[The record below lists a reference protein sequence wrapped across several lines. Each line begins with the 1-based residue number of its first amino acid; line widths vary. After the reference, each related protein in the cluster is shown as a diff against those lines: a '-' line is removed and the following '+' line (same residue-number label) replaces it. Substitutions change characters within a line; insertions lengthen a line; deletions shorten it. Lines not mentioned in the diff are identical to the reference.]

1 MTTSELLTHI
11 YENKLLFAAVV
22 AILLPFVVIAAGFI
36 INYLGYAIAFLVG
49 LFVIL
54 GLTLV
59 TLVMRYSPFY
69 TYILLITIISRKNVV

>member
-1 MTTSELLTHI
+1 MTSETRDVKRLIEDIVRKYIRKEINGKLTS
-11 YENKLLFAAVV
+11 FRMM
-22 AILLPFVVIAAGFI
+22 FI
-36 INYLGYAIAFLVG
+36 
-49 LFVIL
+49 IL

>member
-1 MTTSELLTHI
+1 MDINEL
-11 YENKLLFAAVV
+11 KQ
-22 AILLPFVVIAAGFI
+22 FI
-36 INYLGYAIAFLVG
+36 
-49 LFVIL
+49 IL